1 MTYLLGYIFMGVCVK
16 CGASSECIT
25 MIQYYVRAAYS
36 FAAGN
41 LIYHCLQKKYLLTK
55 NIQITFL

>member
-1 MTYLLGYIFMGVCVK
+1 MGVCVK